1 MLPSNQDPVLA
12 LHWASLD
19 KHLLIN
25 PHEEVLEGPNSGKPA
40 SIFNT
45 MVTQEVKLGGGT
57 EGVKM
62 LTDYLNIL
70 EYTMGKVLGVPETRE
85 GIIDPRQAVRNS
97 EREMVQNS
105 NITERYFRIDAM
117 FRRQVLKK
125 FLKVVQ
131 RAYRENPKKAQSVLD
146 DFGQVYINHTQEAL
160 DANMD
165 VFVGNFDD
173 DMKVLEEVAG
183 YSQAAM
189 QNGQATL
196 LDIIDIKS
204 TRSLQ
209 EMKRKL
215 RISMDDLQRR
225 TQENQKAAIEA
236 QAQADNQRIQAEMQS
251 KDADRQVKLADV
263 ETKRELGFLKA
274 DVDMEAIAS
283 AERIAMMN
291 LGANQSVPTIKE
303 LTELDYARI
312 KDLDRKFSLDQRKL
326 DEMIRNNKAKETL
339 DYKKIIAQKQQKNA
353 IRKA

>member
-1 MLPSNQDPVLA
+1 

-25 PHEEVLEGPNSGKPA
+25 PHEEVLEGPNAGKPA

-45 MVTQEVKLGGGT
+45 MVTQEVKLGGSAD
-57 EGVKM
+57 GVRM
-62 LTDYLNIL
+62 LTEYLNIL

-131 RAYRENPKKAQSVLD
+131 RAYKENPKKAQYVLD
-146 DFGQVYINHTQEAL
+146 DLGQVFIEHTKEAL
-160 DANMD
+160 DSNMD
-165 VFVGNFDD
+165 VFVGNFDE
-173 DMKVLEEVAG
+173 DMKILEDIAG
-183 YSQAAM
+183 YGQAAI

-196 LDIIDIKS
+196 IDLIDMKS

-215 RISMDDLQRR
+215 RISIDEMQRR
-225 TQENQKAAIEA
+225 VQENEQAKIKAKSEA
-236 QAQADNQRIQAEMQS
+236 DMAVFQADMQN
-251 KDADRQVKLADV
+251 KEADRQVKLADV

-291 LGANQSVPTIKE
+291 LGAQPSSQSKE
-303 LTELDYARI
+303 MTALDLARI
-312 KDLDRKFSLDQRKL
+312 TDMDRKFSLDKSKL
-326 DEMIRNNKAKETL
+326 EEMIRSNKAKESI

-353 IRKA
+353 ITKR